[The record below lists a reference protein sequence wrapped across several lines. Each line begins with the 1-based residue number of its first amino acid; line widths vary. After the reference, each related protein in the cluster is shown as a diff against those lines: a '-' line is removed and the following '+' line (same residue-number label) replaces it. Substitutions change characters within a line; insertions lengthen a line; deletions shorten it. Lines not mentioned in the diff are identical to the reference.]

1 MALNITINKT
11 AVAASYPAG
20 STVATAVASGGT
32 TPYTYSL
39 ATGGDYFN
47 IDAST
52 GVVTTKALMDV
63 SSIQSFSVTAT
74 DSNSTPE
81 SITSGVV
88 YPNIQ
93 AAIQNKFSK
102 SNMIYKITKDID
114 LGNCIL
120 TIPSGCT
127 LDFQGGSFSNGTII
141 GNNTSIKA
149 NSEKIFNNIQFNK
162 GFLYAYASADWF
174 NSLNSAIDF
183 ININSGILQLSNK
196 KYTID
201 STLELKDEVCIQG
214 VGTEAWG
221 TKNKGTYIEY
231 TGTGAIISVSGDYS
245 NNTSIKNISIK
256 DLKLVGNV
264 NCTGI
269 SLTNG
274 VHYVNIENVTIHNC
288 NKGMYF
294 NIVWHLNVT
303 LVACYSCD
311 IAVHADSSIGMTS
324 SIFSSCLCYNSR
336 VGFLIESP
344 MIYSSFIACGTDGC
358 NNSLIINAATR
369 GLVFVN
375 FGFEKSTESGITL
388 NNPNLVATF
397 LSLTLGAG
405 SAGYNIDYIK
415 INSCYAVSILDT
427 FIPSGFASTS
437 GFSINIANGFAD
449 KVTLINCEFNGLTS
463 GTEGCTILKGKKSV
477 IPNNTDIIVTNA
489 MQSSTI
495 PVYRSGSVILRTDN
509 NERELKGTPIFN
521 ISTLPV
527 GSVVTVING
536 DPEKQFNIRTE
547 TYLPNTGIIGVATAT
562 LELKPYEG
570 AIFIK
575 NVDGKLLF
583 RNSIK
588 PIAIGKGST
597 PNRPILSSSDVGY
610 QYYDTTL
617 LKYICWNGT
626 AWVNLDGTP
635 LA

>member
-47 IDAST
+47 IDSST
-52 GVVTTKALMDV
+52 GVVTTKALMDA

-93 AAIQNKFSK
+93 AAIQNKFSN

-114 LGNCIL
+114 LGNGIL
-120 TIPSGCT
+120 TIPDNCT
-127 LDFQGGSFSNGTII
+127 LDFQGGSFSNGAIV
-141 GNNTSIKA
+141 GNNTRIKA
-149 NSEKIFNNIQFNK
+149 NLQQIFNNIQFS
-162 GFLYAYASADWF
+162 GSFLYDYVNADWF
-174 NSLNSAIDF
+174 DSLNSAVDF

-196 KYTID
+196 KYTIS
-201 STLELKDEVCIQG
+201 STLELTDEVCIQG

-231 TGTGAIISVSGDYS
+231 TGTDAIISVSGDYS
-245 NNTSIKNISIK
+245 TNTSIKNISIK
-256 DLKLVGNV
+256 DLKLVGNP
-264 NCTGI
+264 NCIGI

-274 VHYVNIENVTIHNC
+274 VHYVNIENVNIHNC
-288 NKGMYF
+288 SKGMYF
-294 NIVWHLNVT
+294 NTVWHLNAT

-311 IAVHADSSIGMTS
+311 TAIHVDGTVGMTS

-336 VGFLIESP
+336 VGFLIDNP
-344 MIYSSFIACGTDGC
+344 MVYSSFIACGTDGC
-358 NNSLIINAATR
+358 NNSLTINGATR

-388 NNPNLVATF
+388 NNANLVATF

-405 SAGYNIDYIK
+405 SKEYNIDYIK
-415 INSCYAVSILDT
+415 INLCYAVSILDT

-437 GFSINIANGFAD
+437 GYSINIADGFAN

-463 GTEGCTILKGKKSV
+463 GTEGCTILKGKNSV

-489 MQSSTI
+489 MQRSTI
-495 PVYRSGSVILRTDN
+495 PVYRSGNVILRTDN
-509 NERELKGTPIFN
+509 NERELIGTPIFN
-521 ISTLPV
+521 VSTLPV
-527 GSVVTVING
+527 GSIVTVVNG

-570 AIFIK
+570 VVFIK
-575 NVDGKLLF
+575 NADGKLLF
-583 RNSIK
+583 RNDIK
-588 PIAIGKGST
+588 PLAIGRGISI
-597 PNRPILSSSDVGY
+597 NRPTLSSSDAGF
-610 QYYDTTL
+610 QYYDITL
-617 LKYICWNGT
+617 SKYIIWNGT
-626 AWVNLDGTP
+626 AWVNIDGTA